1 MTEEHL
7 WSDDIERE
15 AREFCR
21 EIMKLCPRENPAI
34 MIAALSHAMVFSMS
48 NLGIEPSDVDRILVH
63 IRTGVRE
70 ISGATRG
77 EIHHVRQ

>member
-1 MTEEHL
+1 MEKQM
-7 WSDDIERE
+7 WSDDNERE
-15 AREFCR
+15 ARELCR

-70 ISGATRG
+70 ISGAMRG